1 MGTLPISYLYDPIV
15 SFSSCLALVALM
27 VASASAA
34 DSQGWTKVGNRF
46 LKYFAP
52 ATFKDA
58 ITICSQNGGVLVE
71 DDHPAITSY
80 LKHSKTLQWIGA
92 TDAGHEGKW
101 TWTRGGSVG
110 KGKWYPREPNNCCGG
125 QNCAVTN
132 FAAPGSGR
140 WD

>member
-1 MGTLPISYLYDPIV
+1 M

-34 DSQGWTKVGNRF
+34 DSEGWTKVGDRF

-58 ITICSQNGGVLVE
+58 VKICSQNGGFIVE

-80 LKHSKTLQWIGA
+80 LKLTSMYILFVSMN
-92 TDAGHEGKW
+92 
-101 TWTRGGSVG
+101 RL
-110 KGKWYPREPNNCCGG
+110 
-125 QNCAVTN
+125 
-132 FAAPGSGR
+132 R
-140 WD
+140 W